1 MNRKNMVK
9 SNINKFGQKVTI
21 TVPEQDNR
29 IIETKAF
36 IQPLRQTSKLYQQ
49 NNYLDSGFVDMSN
62 YLYIGPYD
70 IRLDNF
76 PGDIILE
83 SDLKKYIVQKVDT
96 VSVEDEIIYIRAV
109 LRIYTEGDT
118 NILA

>member
-29 IIETKAF
+29 IIETKAV

-49 NNYLDSGFVDMSN
+49 NNYW
-62 YLYIGPYD
+62 YQ
-70 IRLDNF
+70 
-76 PGDIILE
+76 
-83 SDLKKYIVQKVDT
+83 KY
-96 VSVEDEIIYIRAV
+96 
-109 LRIYTEGDT
+109 
-118 NILA
+118 